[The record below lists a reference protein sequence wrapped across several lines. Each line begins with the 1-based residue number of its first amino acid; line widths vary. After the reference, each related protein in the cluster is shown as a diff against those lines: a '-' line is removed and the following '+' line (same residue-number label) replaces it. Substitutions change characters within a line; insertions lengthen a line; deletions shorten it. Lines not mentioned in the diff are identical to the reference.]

1 MKKIL
6 SLFALLMTI
15 VIGAKADADRVFA
28 LSDFTKDG
36 SNYSWKAGTELLN
49 KNKVTWVEVPSADAN
64 GTIAFY
70 GSSNKSDRFLY
81 IYKANGTAKDESR
94 PIEMTASK
102 SDAGTINYTSDDI
115 LTDGGK
121 YYLVFS
127 TANDF
132 KAKNIDYTVAA
143 ATDKPTI
150 VTQPVGAT
158 YQVNETPAA
167 LTVEATA
174 SAGELSYIWYSNTTG
189 TADPNTD
196 TPIDAGSATLSAANI
211 STASVG
217 TTYYYVVVGDDNGTV
232 ISQLAAI
239 TVVTEE
245 APEVSASAS
254 ASVAR
259 TGATVTLTADVTAGV
274 PAPTL
279 QWYSCDDAEGTNAVA
294 ISGATNATYQP
305 STENIGT
312 YYFLVKAS
320 NSVAADVAS
329 NVVSLKIVDGGTS
342 GVVAD
347 LTAVSEGYVFIA
359 DNVTADGTLK
369 PDANTIYDDGK
380 LFVSTAFTVS
390 KDNGSNTF
398 AGGSHLNS
406 MRLKNTPADYIAF
419 KVAEPC
425 MVTFYVEN
433 KGKGRDFKV
442 GNAVADNTYGIIPDG
457 QTSATLFIPEAT
469 TVYVTA
475 PGGDRYMAGFEVK
488 AAAIDVTLGANGYST
503 YCGDVNFT
511 VTSGATAYTATLDGT
526 TVTLNEVA
534 ANTVIGKGTGIVL
547 VGTQGETAVLTPT
560 TEDAASISGN
570 DLVGVNAETAS
581 VDANAYVL
589 SSNGTQTSFVKA
601 GGYGNVT
608 DLMNKAYVVY
618 DGSLNSLDIQL
629 DGEAT
634 AINNVDANDNA
645 DSAAP
650 VKVIKNGKL
659 FIGNYNVAGQQ
670 VK

>member
-1 MKKIL
+1 MKKLL
-6 SLFALLMTI
+6 SLFVLLVTI
-15 VIGAKADADRVFA
+15 VTGANAAADRTFA

-36 SNYSWKAGTELLN
+36 NTYSASFTDNELKN
-49 KNKVTWVEVPSADAN
+49 KNKVTWVEVPSSDAS
-64 GTIAFY
+64 GEISFY
-70 GSSNKSDRFLY
+70 GSSDKARNLY
-81 IYKANGTAKDESR
+81 IYKTNGTVKDTER
-94 PIEMTASK
+94 PILMTGNK
-102 SDAGTINYTSDDI
+102 SDDGTINYTSDDI

-127 TANDF
+127 TADDF
-132 KAKNIDYTVAA
+132 KAKNIDYTVEA

-150 VTQPVGAT
+150 TTQPVGAT
-158 YQVNETPAA
+158 YQVGATPAA

-174 SAGELSYIWYSNTTG
+174 SAGELSYTWYSNTTG
-189 TADPNTD
+189 TADPNSD
-196 TPIDAGSATLSAANI
+196 TAVDAGSATLSAANI

-217 TTYYYVVVGDDNGTV
+217 TTYYYVVITDDNGSVTSDV
-232 ISQLAAI
+232 VAI
-239 TVVTEE
+239 EVVTEE

-254 ASVAR
+254 ASAAR

-320 NSVAADVAS
+320 NSAAADVAS

-342 GVVAD
+342 GAVDD

-390 KDNGSNTF
+390 KENGSNTF

-488 AAAIDVTLGANGYST
+488 AATETITTDNGVATYVTKQAL
-503 YCGDVNFT
+503 DFT
-511 VTSGATAYTATLDGT
+511 GL
-526 TVTLNEVA
+526 
-534 ANTVIGKGTGIVL
+534 
-547 VGTQGETAVLTPT
+547 ET
-560 TEDAASISGN
+560 
-570 DLVGVNAETAS
+570 
-581 VDANAYVL
+581 
-589 SSNGTQTSFVKA
+589 
-601 GGYGNVT
+601 
-608 DLMNKAYVVY
+608 KAYVVTGVNDAKTSVATAEVTTVPAGTALLVKGATVEVPVIANATAPATNLFQVS
-618 DGSLNSLDIQL
+618 DGTVTGGDDIFAYSKSALKFKKVASTVTIPAGKCYLVIDGVSGDALNLDFE
-629 DGEAT
+629 GEAT
-634 AINNVDANDNA
+634 AIENVNANDNA
-645 DSAAP
+645 NSAAP

-659 FIGNYNVAGQQ
+659 YIGNYTVAGQQ

>member
-1 MKKIL
+1 MMLLVAIVTGAQATDWTV
-6 SLFALLMTI
+6 ALTN
-15 VIGAKADADRVFA
+15 
-28 LSDFTKDG
+28 FTKDG
-36 SNYSWKAGTELLN
+36 NTYTYEFSETKLN
-49 KNKVTWVEVPSADAN
+49 TYKSGLIYVEVPSASAS
-64 GTIAFY
+64 GTISWKA
-70 GSSNKSDRFLY
+70 GSAKSDRILY
-81 IYKANGTAKDESR
+81 IYKENGTVKDETRGIAMPSGWS
-94 PIEMTASK
+94 ES
-102 SDAGTINYTSDDI
+102 INYTSNDI
-115 LTDGGK
+115 LTNEGK
-121 YYLVFS
+121 YYLVFN
-127 TANDF
+127 TQNDW
-132 KAKNIDYTVAA
+132 KAKGIKYTVEA

-150 VTQPVGAT
+150 TTQPVGAT
-158 YQVNETPAA
+158 YQVGATPAA

-174 SAGELSYIWYSNTTG
+174 SAGELSYTWYSNTTG
-189 TADPNTD
+189 TADPNSD
-196 TPIDAGSATLSAANI
+196 TAVDAGSATLSAANI

-217 TTYYYVVVGDDNGTV
+217 TTYYYVVITDDNGSVTSDV
-232 ISQLAAI
+232 VAI
-239 TVVTEE
+239 EVVTEE

-254 ASVAR
+254 ASAAR

-305 STENIGT
+305 STTNVGT
-312 YYFLVKAS
+312 FYFLVKAS
-320 NSVAADVAS
+320 NSVASDVAS

-342 GVVAD
+342 GAVDD

-390 KDNGSNTF
+390 KENGSNTF

-488 AAAIDVTLGANGYST
+488 AATETITTDNGVATYVTKQAL
-503 YCGDVNFT
+503 DFT
-511 VTSGATAYTATLDGT
+511 GL
-526 TVTLNEVA
+526 
-534 ANTVIGKGTGIVL
+534 
-547 VGTQGETAVLTPT
+547 ET
-560 TEDAASISGN
+560 
-570 DLVGVNAETAS
+570 
-581 VDANAYVL
+581 
-589 SSNGTQTSFVKA
+589 
-601 GGYGNVT
+601 
-608 DLMNKAYVVY
+608 KAYVVTGVNDAKTSVATAEVTTVPAGTALLVKGATVEVPVIANATAPATNLFQVS
-618 DGSLNSLDIQL
+618 DGTVTGGDDIFAYSKSALKFKKVASTVTIPAGKCYLVIDGVSGDALNLDFE
-629 DGEAT
+629 GEAT
-634 AINNVDANDNA
+634 AIENVNANDNA
-645 DSAAP
+645 NSAAP

-659 FIGNYNVAGQQ
+659 YIGNYTVAGQQ